1 MDFTTDIGKPWRFEE
16 DGLTVTRACAWSAP
30 GCHPT
35 ACGIK
40 YYTDKEGNLVKV
52 EGGREQPHHPRHA
65 VRAVPDAQG
74 TPPTTR
80 SASCIR

>member
-52 EGGREQPHHPRHA
+52 EGDENNPS
-65 VRAVPDAQG
+65 
-74 TPPTTR
+74 PTAR
-80 SASCIR
+80 CACGA